1 MEKREHETIKTSIEE
16 DADREIIEIRTAYEV
31 QLKEEKD
38 ANVRLK
44 GETGLMKKKLISA
57 HKDIDEFKHQISQL
71 KGTNATKLV
80 INKTFNLM
88 LPYLTVLPFAAE
100 HKQFQKVI
108 STLERDVA
116 DLKKEIG
123 ERDNSIQDKEKRIY
137 ELKRKKQELEKY
149 KFVLNF
155 KITELKNQVSKRI
168 IYI

>member
-1 MEKREHETIKTSIEE
+1 METKEHETIKASIEE

-57 HKDIDEFKHQISQL
+57 NKEIDEFKHQISQL
-71 KGTNATKLV
+71 KGKDNKISKCHLCINYTTKGNVKSSLS
-80 INKTFNLM
+80 
-88 LPYLTVLPFAAE
+88 AE

-108 STLERDVA
+108 STLERDVC
-116 DLKKEIG
+116 DLKKEIS
-123 ERDNSIQDKEKRIY
+123 ERDGTIQDKEKRIY

-155 KITELKNQVSKRI
+155 KITELKNQVNL
-168 IYI
+168 